1 MTMSRPLTF
10 HGLIPALALAV
21 SAVQVVAQQPAAP
34 ASTVPAR
41 TGKGAIA
48 GVVYDS
54 LNHRFLA
61 DAEVIV
67 EGAKRTV
74 TTDSTGRF
82 NVGDL
87 APGSYQVGVFH
98 PLLDT
103 LEISLA
109 TQPFHLGPD
118 STSVVVFAVPSAAT
132 LVQRV
137 CPSIKSNLGKS
148 AVIGRVTDPE
158 TLTPIAGAEVSIS
171 WIELTLSKEEGLHR
185 TPHIMADSTKAD
197 GTYHICGIPNSMEA
211 ALKAR
216 KGAAVTAEIPIAVG
230 SEDVALAAREMLL
243 SLADSGVKTGTATVT
258 GKVVLEGAPTNSG
271 TRVEL
276 LGTPAAVLTNDAG
289 EFTLTNLPSG
299 TRTLVARHLGYGVE
313 GTAVDLSSREPQKVA
328 LKLSKFVSTMDPVLV
343 VARRNFALDRVG
355 FNARKKSG
363 NGYFLGPDRIERMHP
378 MVLTDV
384 LRMIPS
390 LRVTNSM
397 GQSTVTSSRG
407 PTSFT
412 GAAGCV
418 QYYLDD
424 SPWFAGSDEDINDFV
439 NGSEVVAVEVYDA
452 SQAPPQYTR
461 GMTSC
466 TTIVVWTKFK
476 VRL

>member
-1 MTMSRPLTF
+1 MRRLLTMNA
-10 HGLIPALALAV
+10 LIPALAVAI
-21 SAVQVVAQQPAAP
+21 SAAPLLAQQQPTLPAAAAAP
-34 ASTVPAR
+34 VP
-41 TGKGAIA
+41 TGKGVIT
-48 GVVYDS
+48 GFVFDS

-61 DAEVIV
+61 GAEVIV
-67 EGAKRTV
+67 DGAKRTV
-74 TTDSTGRF
+74 FTDSTGKF
-82 NVGDL
+82 NVDEL
-87 APGSYQVGVFH
+87 APGNYQVGVFD
-98 PLLDT
+98 PILDT
-103 LEISLA
+103 LDISLA

-118 STSVVVFAVPSAAT
+118 STSVVVFTVPSAAT
-132 LVQRV
+132 LVQRF
-137 CPSIKSNLGKS
+137 CPSVKTNLGKS
-148 AVIGRVTDPE
+148 AVIGRVIDPE
-158 TLTPIAGAEVSIS
+158 TLKPIGGAEVSIA

-185 TPHIMADSTKAD
+185 TPHVMTDTTKAD
-197 GTYHICGIPNSMEA
+197 GSYHICGIPNSMEA

-216 KGAAVTAEIPIAVG
+216 KDASVTAEIPVSVG
-230 SEDVALAAREMLL
+230 SDDVALAARQLLL
-243 SLADSGVKTGTATVT
+243 SLADSGVTTGKASVS
-258 GKVVLEGAPTNSG
+258 GKVVLDGASSNAG

-276 LGTPAAVLTNDAG
+276 LGSQSAVLTNEAG

-299 TRTLVARHLGYGVE
+299 TRTLVARHLGYSVQGV
-313 GTAVDLSSREPQKVA
+313 TVDLSSREPQKVS
-328 LKLSKFVSTMDPVLV
+328 LELSKFVSTMDPVLV

-355 FNARKKSG
+355 FNTRKKLG

-390 LRVTNSM
+390 LRVTNS
-397 GQSTVTSSRG
+397 GTGTTVTSSRG

-452 SQAPPQYTR
+452 TQTPPEYTR
-461 GMTSC
+461 GMTPC

-476 VRL
+476 VRS

>member
-1 MTMSRPLTF
+1 MRQPQTLM
-10 HGLIPALALAV
+10 GWIPALALAI
-21 SAVQVVAQQPAAP
+21 SAAQLFAQQQPAAAP
-34 ASTVPAR
+34 TTAPTP

-48 GVVYDS
+48 GLVYDS

-61 DAEVIV
+61 GAEVIV
-67 EGAKRTV
+67 QGAKV
-74 TTDSTGRF
+74 TALTDSAGRF

-87 APGSYQVGVFH
+87 APGTYQVGVFH

-103 LEISLA
+103 LDISLA

-118 STSVVVFAVPSAAT
+118 STSVVVFAIPSAAT
-132 LVQRV
+132 FVKRE
-137 CPSIKSNLGKS
+137 CPSVKTNLGKS

-158 TLTPIAGAEVSIS
+158 TLQPVPGAEVSLD
-171 WIELTLSKEEGLHR
+171 WIELTVSKEQGIRR
-185 TPHIMADSTKAD
+185 TPHIVIDSTKAD
-197 GTYHICGIPNSMEA
+197 GTYRICGIPNAMEA
-211 ALKAR
+211 GLRAR
-216 KGAAVTAEIPIAVG
+216 KGSSVTAEAPIPVG
-230 SEDVALAAREMLL
+230 PEDVELAARTLLL
-243 SLADSGVKTGTATVT
+243 SLVDSTVQTGKASVT
-258 GKVVLEGAPTNSG
+258 GKVVLDGAANNAG

-276 LGTPAAVLTNDAG
+276 VGTPAAVLTNDAG

-299 TRTLVARHLGYGVE
+299 TRTIVARHLGYGVE
-313 GTAVDLSSREPQKVA
+313 GATVDLSSREPQKVA

-355 FNARKKSG
+355 FNSRKKSG
-363 NGYFLGPDRIERMHP
+363 NGYFIGPDRIERMHP

-384 LRMIPS
+384 LRMVPS
-390 LRVTNSM
+390 LRVTNY
-397 GQSTVTSSRG
+397 GAQTTVTSSRG
-407 PTSFT
+407 PTSFS
-412 GAAGCV
+412 GAGGCV

-452 SQAPPQYTR
+452 SQAPPQYSR

-476 VRL
+476 VRS